1 MRQSKLRACMGGA
14 VAILPVIGVGPL
26 FVSPAAAAPI
36 SVLNGQYFL
45 LDDRGANDLGF
56 IPGVQFGIGANQVM
70 PNGFGGTTATATTTD
85 LVTGATVSVT
95 VPFAGG
101 AAAPNQFGVKVPYSA
116 NLLGPWTLNFMNSS
130 GGTTDTTTVTTGSLF
145 GVAPAPFAKNV
156 TISGASLDPTF
167 TWSYA
172 AGSVNGVDLLIYDK
186 STKAADGSPNLVFSQ
201 SFAGTTSSFTLPTSL
216 AGGFTLTA
224 GNPYVVDLKGLVLRN
239 PVGSPPG
246 SPPSL
251 SISNVAAQS
260 QSYFDFTPTVSGV
273 PVNLPTYDPATHNYT
288 YSMSV
293 VPGVEVFI
301 DPQVA
306 EGYDYRTG
314 AGDPNFQSVELP
326 TGIGDGLYDLYTFDA
341 HGDPVLQFHD
351 LEGGKV
357 FDFGLGGVDA
367 FRVLGIELSAMI
379 DPTDV
384 TAFVTGLTFTGAG
397 DFTGTQTPLAVD
409 TSAVPEP
416 SGALLLVTGLV
427 ALAAVGGGTRRRAA
441 PG

>member
-1 MRQSKLRACMGGA
+1 M
-14 VAILPVIGVGPL
+14 
-26 FVSPAAAAPI
+26 
-36 SVLNGQYFL
+36 
-45 LDDRGANDLGF
+45 
-56 IPGVQFGIGANQVM
+56 
-70 PNGFGGTTATATTTD
+70 
-85 LVTGATVSVT
+85 
-95 VPFAGG
+95 PFAGG
-101 AAAPNQFGVKVPYSA
+101 AAEPNEFHVNVPYSA
-116 NLLGPWTLNFMNSS
+116 NLTGPWTLNFMNSS
-130 GGTTDTTTVTTGSLF
+130 GGTTDTTTVTTGALF

-156 TISGASLDPTF
+156 TISGASLGQTF

-172 AGSVNGVDLLIYDK
+172 AGSVNRVTLLIYDK
-186 STKAADGSPNLVFSQ
+186 STTAANGAANLVFSQ
-201 SFAGTTSSFTLPTSL
+201 SFAGTTSSFTLPSTL
-216 AGGFTLTA
+216 AAFTLTA

-239 PVGSPPG
+239 PAGPR
-246 SPPSL
+246 
-251 SISNVAAQS
+251 INSNTAAQITVV
-260 QSYFDFTPTVSGV
+260 FRHTHTVSRV
-273 PVNLPTYDPATHNYT
+273 PVNLPTYDPTTHSYT

-314 AGDPNFQSVELP
+314 MGDPNFQSAELP

-341 HGDPVLQFHD
+341 HGDPVLQVHD
-351 LEGGKV
+351 LAGGTV

-384 TAFVTGLTFTGAG
+384 TSFVTGLTFTGAG
-397 DFTGTQTPLAVD
+397 DFTGSQTPLVVD

-427 ALAAVGGGTRRRAA
+427 ALVAVGGATRRRAA
-441 PG
+441 VG

>member
-1 MRQSKLRACMGGA
+1 MTCLSATRAALFCAASM

-36 SVLNGQYFL
+36 SVSNSQYFL
-45 LDDRGANDLGF
+45 LDDKGANDLGF
-56 IPGVQFGIGANQVM
+56 MPGVQFSIGACQVT

-85 LVTGATVSVT
+85 LVTGAAVGVT

-101 AAAPNQFGVKVPYSA
+101 AANPNEFHVNVPYSA
-116 NLLGPWTLNFMNSS
+116 NLTGPWTLNFMNSS
-130 GGTTDTTTVTTGSLF
+130 GGTTDTTTVTTGALF

-172 AGSVNGVDLLIYDK
+172 AGSVNGVTLLIYDK
-186 STKAADGSPNLVFSQ
+186 STTAANGAANLVFSQ
-201 SFAGTTSSFTLPTSL
+201 SFAGTTSSFTLPSTL

-239 PVGSPPG
+239 PVGPRTN
-246 SPPSL
+246 
-251 SISNVAAQS
+251 SNTAAQS

-293 VPGVEVFI
+293 APGVEVFI

-326 TGIGDGLYDLYTFDA
+326 TGIGDGLYDLYTFDGL
-341 HGDPVLQFHD
+341 GDPVLQAHD
-351 LEGGKV
+351 LAGGTV

-384 TAFVTGLTFTGAG
+384 TSFVTGLTFTGAG
-397 DFTGTQTPLAVD
+397 DFTGTQTPLVA
-409 TSAVPEP
+409 AVPEP
-416 SGALLLVTGLV
+416 SGAPLLVTELV
-427 ALAAVGGGTRRRAA
+427 ALAAVGSGARRRAA
-441 PG
+441 VG